1 MLMKIV
7 IVEDEIRIR
16 EGIVKLLGKIGEE
29 YLVVG
34 EACDGKEGLKLCQ
47 KETPDL
53 IITDIRMPEM
63 DGIEMLAE
71 YYRLGFK
78 SKAIVLSAY
87 SEFEYAR
94 GAMKLGVTEYLLKPI
109 SLMDFSNAL
118 ENIKVQIHE
127 ESLKK
132 PEKIGTLEQ
141 TFRDFFYGN
150 TNLDDAAKEY
160 IETVYHIDT
169 KKSVWMVCTY
179 LGNQYEENSEKCIRL
194 LKGMF
199 DSQEG
204 ISYVILDDQYRKS
217 LLTIVYEYK
226 DIHELERWLQYR
238 ILQHDAD
245 GLVFGCI
252 EAESPLFMKEAFEK
266 LFPYMDW
273 YISFDKEVLISFP
286 KITQVQTVFCT
297 YPMDVE
303 NKMRMALCGTDISKI
318 NKAAESFHS
327 AFADGKIYEP
337 KEIKESYVRFLWFVM
352 EIAKDL
358 GKLKNRKIE
367 RQKLLERIMNAKTRS
382 ELMAISNEVLNIVTA
397 EPEVEEDVSSIT
409 VKRAKSIIHEYYNT
423 GITLDEIASRLN
435 ITPEYLG
442 TIFHNES
449 GENFSSYIRNYRMA
463 KAKELLLGTN
473 LKLYE
478 IAERVG
484 YSDPKYFSRVFK
496 ESTGMLPADFRKSK

>member
-1 MLMKIV
+1 MKIV

-16 EGIVKLLGKIGEE
+16 EGIVKLLGKIGDE

-34 EACDGKEGLKLCQ
+34 QAPDGKVGLEMCIS
-47 KETPDL
+47 ESPDL

-63 DGIEMLAE
+63 DGIEMLSE
-71 YYRLGFK
+71 YYRMGYK
-78 SKAIVLSAY
+78 AKAIVLSAY

-109 SLMDFSNAL
+109 SLMDFSAAL
-118 ENIKVQIHE
+118 ENVKLQIHE

-150 TNLDDAAKEY
+150 TELDDEARDY
-160 IETVYHIDT
+160 IDSVYHIDMDT
-169 KKSVWMVCTY
+169 PVWLVCTY
-179 LGNQYEENSEKCIRL
+179 LGNHYDNGFEKCKRL
-194 LKGMF
+194 LNSMF
-199 DSQEG
+199 AAPDG
-204 ISYVILDDQYRKS
+204 ISYVILEDQFRKS
-217 LLTIVYEYK
+217 LITIVYDYK
-226 DIHELERWLQYR
+226 DIHETERWLQYR
-238 ILQHDAD
+238 ILQHDAE
-245 GLVFGCI
+245 GLVFGCV
-252 EAESPLFMKEAFEK
+252 EAESPLTMKEAFDK
-266 LFPYMDW
+266 LYPYMDW
-273 YISFDKEVLISFP
+273 YISFGKEVLISYP

-303 NKMRMALCGTDISKI
+303 NKMRTALCGSDQSKI
-318 NKAAESFHS
+318 CKIADGFHNS
-327 AFADGKIYEP
+327 FADGKIYEP
-337 KEIKESYVRFLWFVM
+337 KEIKESYVRFLWFIM
-352 EIAKDL
+352 EVAKDL
-358 GKLKNRKIE
+358 GKLKDRKIE
-367 RQKLLERIMNAKTRS
+367 RQKLLERIMNAKTRA
-382 ELMAISNEVLNIVTA
+382 ELLDITDEILSIVVA
-397 EPEVEEDVSSIT
+397 EPDTPENVTNIT
-409 VKRAKSIIHEYYNT
+409 VKRAKAIIHEYYNT

-442 TIFHNES
+442 TIFHNEA
-449 GENFSSYIRNYRMA
+449 GETFSSYIRNYRMS